1 MCSVLAVVM
10 FLEYSVSMHIWY
22 ILCKY
27 LPTLWVIPSLFWACS
42 PAKVSHSQ
50 YHFHLCPCC
59 LCFGTNG
66 NTVSGACGPNASPYV
81 LHILNFS
88 LQCILNSFFF
98 YDRNWAFKS
107 LYSTHSF
114 SVFPTFLIKENVLVH
129 TYTLSVFVK
138 TLRLWVTGLLSPGS
152 LLCPAGLPITGEMW
166 LKVTMRCGLIQVR
179 MALTRWTEEQ
189 VLVGMWKTGN
199 SHVLFRET

>member
-1 MCSVLAVVM
+1 M

-27 LPTLWVIPSLFWACS
+27 LPTLWVVPSLFWACS

-50 YHFHLCPCC
+50 YHFRLCPCC

-66 NTVSGACGPNASPYV
+66 NPSPEPSGPNASPHAP
-81 LHILNFS
+81 HILHFS
-88 LQCILNSFFF
+88 LQCILNLFFF

-107 LYSTHSF
+107 LFSTCSF
-114 SVFPTFLIKENVLVH
+114 SIFPAFLIKGNILVH

-138 TLRLWVTGLLSPGS
+138 TLLLWVTGLLSPGS
-152 LLCPAGLPITGEMW
+152 LLCPAGLLVTGEMW
-166 LKVTMRCGLIQVR
+166 LKTTMRYGLTQVR

-189 VLVGMWKTGN
+189 VLVAMWKKGN